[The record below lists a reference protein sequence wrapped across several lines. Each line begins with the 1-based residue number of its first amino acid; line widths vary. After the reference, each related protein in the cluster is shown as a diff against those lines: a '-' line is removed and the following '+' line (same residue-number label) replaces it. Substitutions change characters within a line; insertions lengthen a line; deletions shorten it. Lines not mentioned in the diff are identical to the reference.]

1 MNLIEK
7 YNVPGPRYTSYP
19 TVPYWNTKSFNY
31 RTWEDRLKYSFL
43 NYGGRLSIYIHLPF
57 CESLCTYCGCNTR
70 ITKNHDVEQKY
81 VDTLLKEWDLYLRLF
96 PTKPVIKELHLGGGT
111 PTFFSPGNLK
121 RLIEGILGTS
131 IIDPEAEMGFE
142 GHPANT
148 NFDHLKILRELG
160 FNRVSFGIQDFDP
173 NVQKLINRRQSFEQ
187 VREVVHQSRSL
198 GYSSINFDL
207 IYGLPGQ
214 SIESIEFT
222 LEQTMRLRP
231 DRIAFYS
238 YAHVPGIKPAQRSYE
253 SYLPDHLLKQ
263 DLYTT
268 GKQLLLEN
276 GYADIGM
283 DHFALESD
291 SLYQSFRKGEL
302 HRNFMGYTTKKTRL
316 LIGLGA
322 SSIGDI
328 WSAFNQNEK
337 HVEAYQEKVN
347 NGELPIV
354 KGHLCSPDDM
364 ILRHQILN
372 LICKYQTTW
381 TQAEWRAIEKSINH
395 ELLDELEDDDLI
407 KRFENKIVITQA
419 GKPFVRNICMAFDA
433 HLWQNKEVKVSFSK
447 TI

>member
-19 TVPYWNTKSFNY
+19 TVPYWDVKSFNLK
-31 RTWEDRLKYSFL
+31 TWEERLRYSFL

-70 ITKNHDVEQKY
+70 ITKNHSVEESY
-81 VDTLLKEWDLYLRLF
+81 VDTLLKEWSLYLKSF
-96 PTKPVIKELHLGGGT
+96 PTKPVVKELHLGGGT
-111 PTFFSPGNLK
+111 PTFFSSGNLK
-121 RLIEGILGTS
+121 RLIDGIFKTS
-131 IIDPEAEMGFE
+131 IIESDAELGFE

-148 NFDHLKILRELG
+148 SFEHLKTLSELG
-160 FNRVSFGIQDFDP
+160 FDRVSFGIQDFDP
-173 NVQKLINRRQSFEQ
+173 KVQQLINRKQSFEQ
-187 VREVVHQSRSL
+187 VREVVDQARSL
-198 GYSSINFDL
+198 GYNSINFDL
-207 IYGLPGQ
+207 IYGLPAQ
-214 SIESIEFT
+214 NIESVEFT
-222 LEQTMRLRP
+222 LEQTLRLRP

-238 YAHVPGIKPAQRSYE
+238 YAHVPGIKPAQKSYE
-253 SYLPDHLLKQ
+253 SFLPDHLLKQ
-263 DLYTT
+263 ELYTT
-268 GKQLLLEN
+268 GKKILLEN

-316 LIGLGA
+316 LVGLGA
-322 SSIGDI
+322 SSIGDV
-328 WSAFNQNEK
+328 WSGFNQNEK
-337 HVEAYQEKVN
+337 RVETYQELVN
-347 NGELPIV
+347 NGQLPIV

-372 LICKYQTTW
+372 LICRYQTTW
-381 TQAEWRAIEKSINH
+381 TNAEWRAMENTINH
-395 ELLDELEDDDLI
+395 ELLDQLETDGLI
-407 KRFENKIVITQA
+407 KRYKNKIVITSE

-433 HLWQNKEVKVSFSK
+433 HLLTNKEVKASFSK